1 MVLRWFFTNTEE
13 FLRVLKLELLVM
25 TNLIGFD
32 FIYIFIILCIIQ
44 MLILML
50 VFLCIS
56 INYIIW
62 VNTYIW
68 NETLII
74 IGLISYIF
82 ILFLIN
88 LAAVIIMYNIH
99 NTYYWGIVR
108 CEWFWL
114 RKNLTFIK
122 RWHVGLAWVY
132 NWMSCFIVLWHN
144 QFFWII

>member
-1 MVLRWFFTNTEE
+1 MLVSTLLETADLNWVAAAWFLLLRSPVQQIALNRLFFFRQAALLVLLFQEPAPLRTHFVVLRWFFTNTEE

-25 TNLIGFD
+25 TCLIGFD

-44 MLILML
+44 MLILIL

-74 IGLISYIF
+74 VGLIIYIF

-88 LAAVIIMYNIH
+88 
-99 NTYYWGIVR
+99 
-108 CEWFWL
+108 
-114 RKNLTFIK
+114 
-122 RWHVGLAWVY
+122 
-132 NWMSCFIVLWHN
+132 
-144 QFFWII
+144 